1 MTENIIT
8 DLYLTKLLD
17 PTFVSY
23 DELVNGGLGRDEKEG
38 RGQIVQG
45 GESQRVSLRLIGI
58 GGRSGS
64 QDRINSPTLL
74 ALKYYFVNL

>member
-1 MTENIIT
+1 MGVLVEMKRKGGT
-8 DLYLTKLLD
+8 DC
-17 PTFVSY
+17 P
-23 DELVNGGLGRDEKEG
+23 R
-38 RGQIVQG
+38 

-74 ALKYYFVNL
+74 ALKYYLVNLECLDFTKSNQDLLHVKGTQHAE

>member
-1 MTENIIT
+1 MGVLVEMKRRGGT
-8 DLYLTKLLD
+8 DC
-17 PTFVSY
+17 P
-23 DELVNGGLGRDEKEG
+23 R
-38 RGQIVQG
+38 

-74 ALKYYFVNL
+74 ALKYYLGNLKCLDFTKFNQDLLHVKGTQPAE